1 MPDNNSDYKL
11 VLSDR
16 GKFIFLETTDTS
28 IKNENSL
35 KILDATYRSNSK
47 IKNIVTNAKL
57 LPAAALPGGWD
68 FSYQYPCTPGASIDI
83 CYNQINNNIG
93 NTSGQG
99 NKQFVNFGDMSYSG
113 TLEENK
119 KTYKLNVNANV
130 FGNSEK
136 NWRTLQDKIRVYSN
150 AVLKVYRWRG
160 KNDFW
165 NKVIRNTDLIQN
177 VDFSNNNLIVNNFA
191 SNQGRIELYKNTDS
205 STCDV
210 LPLYRIINKMDD
222 SGVPALTKS
231 DWTHDVIRDANEIIH
246 DLIQA
251 RISNTDLNKTKELNI
266 VLDFSNGV
274 TVNGVTVNGDCSYN
288 SYDFCYNEISD
299 TIKRE
304 YNNIEDNV
312 KQHSYYIKINPDLND
327 NVTWNSQ
334 DNIKY
339 TNWITKDTTKQYINR
354 KYSLKTIV
362 LVREIL
368 HALGINTISDTSLS
382 KIYPNMI
389 SKNIVNTGY
398 TTNYLNST
406 KKPDLDYNYIGQI
419 GREKYKRILFEAGY
433 PKSMLDSNDL
443 SFIPMDEIGN
453 FLEIPGAQ
461 PQDNLSIPITTSSG
475 TTDNIIFPLLTKSV
489 LNDNIERTNVEFSSV
504 IQGILQDL
512 SYNVNY
518 ESQYLLKLPTNPT
531 LMPSAI
537 LEKGILGDPY
547 VIGLNSTKVWKMPNF
562 DGYARMLKG
571 VIKGKPIII
580 NVETRM
586 NSEKEAMET
595 EEFVKE
601 MFKTN
606 NIDYDKLKN
615 SYDFSCKN
623 EAFMRKLWIKYDNK
637 ETIVDMENLSLNN
650 TAFRNYETDEFLSF
664 PKYNIHEATSIL
676 IEITNGFE
684 IIVSKYVNP
693 QVKTGFR
700 IKNVIQVSDGEG
712 ALWNQ
717 LYQEDM
723 KLKSLTNEGSIGCH
737 ENRELNQIKREKY
750 WNSEGGEH
758 MNEIALF

>member
-1 MPDNNSDYKL
+1 MSNYFLTLLIDGCYNFLHHDSQENALKIPVTKYNSNSVIKT
-11 VLSDR
+11 VIDR
-16 GKFIFLETTDTS
+16 G
-28 IKNENSL
+28 
-35 KILDATYRSNSK
+35 ILMP
-47 IKNIVTNAKL
+47 V
-57 LPAAALPGGWD
+57 AALPGGWD

-83 CYNQINNNIG
+83 CYNQIIKNIG
-93 NTSGQG
+93 TSHGQG
-99 NKQFVNFGDMSYSG
+99 NNQVVNFGDMSYSG
-113 TLEENK
+113 TLEQNK
-119 KTYKLNVNANV
+119 KTYILTVNANV

-136 NWRTLQDKIRVYSN
+136 NWRTLQDNIRVYSN
-150 AVLKVYRWRG
+150 AVLKIYGWRG
-160 KNDFW
+160 KYDFW

-177 VDFSNNNLIVNNFA
+177 VDFSNNNFVVNDFA
-191 SNQGRIELYKNTDS
+191 SNQGRIELYKNTGS

-210 LPLYRIINKMDD
+210 LPLYRIINKIDA

-231 DWTHDVIRDANEIIH
+231 GWTPDVIRDANEIIH
-246 DLIQA
+246 DLIQS
-251 RISNTDLNKTKELNI
+251 RISNANKTKELNI

-288 SYDFCYNEISD
+288 SYDFCYNEISN
-299 TIKRE
+299 TIKHD
-304 YNNIEDNV
+304 YNNTEDNV

-368 HALGINTISDTSLS
+368 HALGINTISDVSLS
-382 KIYPNMI
+382 NIYPNMI

-433 PKSMLDSNDL
+433 PKSTLDSNDL

-461 PQDNLSIPITTSSG
+461 SQDNLSIPITTSSG

-489 LNDNIERTNVEFSSV
+489 LNDNIEKTNVEFSSV

-518 ESQYLLKLPTNPT
+518 ESQYLLKLPMKPT
-531 LMPSAI
+531 LMPYDI

-586 NSEKEAMET
+586 NSEKEAIET
-595 EEFVKE
+595 EKFVKE

-615 SYDFSCKN
+615 SYDFGCKN

-684 IIVSKYVNP
+684 IVVSKYVNP

-723 KLKSLTNEGSIGCH
+723 KLNSLTNEGSIGCH